1 MSTYSAIIIKVPI
14 LRSIKQPK
22 RAFKVVAPPIIGVT
36 RPNDKYRG
44 VELRTFNVPVF
55 SRIPRERI
63 LNKFRSQGGNIKY

>member
-1 MSTYSAIIIKVPI
+1 MSAYNAVIIKIPMI
-14 LRSIKQPK
+14 RTIKQPK
-22 RAFKVVAPPIIGVT
+22 QAFKVVAPPIIGVT

-44 VELRTFNVPVF
+44 FELRTFNVPVF